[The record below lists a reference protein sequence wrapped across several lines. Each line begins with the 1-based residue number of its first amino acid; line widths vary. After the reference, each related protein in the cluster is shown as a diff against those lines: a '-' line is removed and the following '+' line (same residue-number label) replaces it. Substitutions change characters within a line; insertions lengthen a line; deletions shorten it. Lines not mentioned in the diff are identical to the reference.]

1 VSVRI
6 RVGTTIDAPPAT
18 VWADIER
25 LETHVEWMH
34 DARSIRFVGLRRRGV
49 GTRFACRTR
58 IGPFTTIDMIR
69 VTEWKPRRSMGIEHV
84 GVVRGQGRFQLRKQ
98 RRGRTRFTWDERL
111 TFPGW
116 MGGWLGEHLAAPL
129 LRRVWKRNLRNL
141 AARFRAA

>member
-1 VSVRI
+1 
-6 RVGTTIDAPPAT
+6 

-25 LETHVEWMH
+25 LESHVEWMH
-34 DARSIRFVGLRRRGV
+34 DARSIRFLGLRRRGV

-58 IGPFTTIDMIR
+58 IGPFTTVDMIR
-69 VTEWKPRRSMGIEHV
+69 ITEWKPRRAMGIEHV
-84 GVVRGQGRFQLRKQ
+84 GVVRGEGRFQLRKQ

-129 LRRVWKRNLRNL
+129 LRRVWKRNLRTL